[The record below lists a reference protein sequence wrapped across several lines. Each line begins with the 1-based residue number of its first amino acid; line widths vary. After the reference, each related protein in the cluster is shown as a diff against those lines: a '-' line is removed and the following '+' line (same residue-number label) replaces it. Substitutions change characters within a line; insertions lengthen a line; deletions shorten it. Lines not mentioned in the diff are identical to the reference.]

1 MFSCCPSVGQ
11 RSDVRRARV
20 PRPLGRR
27 CARCSP
33 PPVEPFVPVRDA
45 VPRAVH
51 GADRPTRTTRRLAVV
66 LRDVRGSA
74 KLRAHVDRRG
84 RGARVARTRHG
95 AAGGVVMSSEGFGRG
110 KRGSEN
116 TPKTHLAHGAMRAH
130 RVLDL
135 HADRH
140 APQEHGHVLR
150 VHVRVALRVLL
161 EAHDVRLVQD
171 HEQDHDGLVIRET
184 TRLAHGAPRARRV
197 PDREAVPAEP
207 QRQGD
212 DEEALGR
219 VAAPFFFSRF
229 TMVPSYSPEYRFTYR
244 FTYTSGRR
252 PPLSCRWPRKSV
264 LSFAFHSIAA

>member
-110 KRGSEN
+110 KRVRKICRKRASNGV
-116 TPKTHLAHGAMRAH
+116 MRAR

-150 VHVRVALRVLL
+150 VHVRVVLRVLL
-161 EAHDVRLVQD
+161 EAHDVRLVQL
-171 HEQDHDGLVIRET
+171 HEQDHDGLVIR
-184 TRLAHGAPRARRV
+184 
-197 PDREAVPAEP
+197 
-207 QRQGD
+207 
-212 DEEALGR
+212 
-219 VAAPFFFSRF
+219 
-229 TMVPSYSPEYRFTYR
+229 
-244 FTYTSGRR
+244 
-252 PPLSCRWPRKSV
+252 
-264 LSFAFHSIAA
+264 

>member
-1 MFSCCPSVGQ
+1 MPKTRLANGVM
-11 RSDVRRARV
+11 RAR
-20 PRPLGRR
+20 
-27 CARCSP
+27 
-33 PPVEPFVPVRDA
+33 
-45 VPRAVH
+45 
-51 GADRPTRTTRRLAVV
+51 
-66 LRDVRGSA
+66 
-74 KLRAHVDRRG
+74 
-84 RGARVARTRHG
+84 
-95 AAGGVVMSSEGFGRG
+95 
-110 KRGSEN
+110 
-116 TPKTHLAHGAMRAH
+116 

-207 QRQGD
+207 QRHGD

-229 TMVPSYSPEYRFTYR
+229 TMVPSYSTEYSITYR
-244 FTYTSGRR
+244 FCTPGKGVHRYPVVGRGN
-252 PPLSCRWPRKSV
+252 LYCRSHFTRS
-264 LSFAFHSIAA
+264 LRDLRSSSIARTKTWSSLPPVQ

>member
-1 MFSCCPSVGQ
+1 M
-11 RSDVRRARV
+11 RAR
-20 PRPLGRR
+20 
-27 CARCSP
+27 
-33 PPVEPFVPVRDA
+33 
-45 VPRAVH
+45 
-51 GADRPTRTTRRLAVV
+51 
-66 LRDVRGSA
+66 
-74 KLRAHVDRRG
+74 
-84 RGARVARTRHG
+84 
-95 AAGGVVMSSEGFGRG
+95 
-110 KRGSEN
+110 
-116 TPKTHLAHGAMRAH
+116 

-207 QRQGD
+207 QRHGD

-229 TMVPSYSPEYRFTYR
+229 TMVPSRTAPSTASRTGSRTPGKGVHRYPVVGRGNLYCRSHFTR
-244 FTYTSGRR
+244 SLRDLR
-252 PPLSCRWPRKSV
+252 SS
-264 LSFAFHSIAA
+264 SIARTKTWSSLPPVQ